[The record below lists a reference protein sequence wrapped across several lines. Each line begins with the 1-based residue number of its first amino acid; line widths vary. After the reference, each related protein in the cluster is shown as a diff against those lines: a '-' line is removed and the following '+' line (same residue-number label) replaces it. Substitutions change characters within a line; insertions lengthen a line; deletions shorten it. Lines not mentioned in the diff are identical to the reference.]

1 MSLTFQP
8 MITYEKLLNQYD
20 RILAFDLKDQRILM
34 KQVVLIQ
41 I

>member
-1 MSLTFQP
+1 MNLTFQRI
-8 MITYEKLLNQYD
+8 ITYEQLLNQYD

-34 KQVVLIQ
+34 KQVVLIE